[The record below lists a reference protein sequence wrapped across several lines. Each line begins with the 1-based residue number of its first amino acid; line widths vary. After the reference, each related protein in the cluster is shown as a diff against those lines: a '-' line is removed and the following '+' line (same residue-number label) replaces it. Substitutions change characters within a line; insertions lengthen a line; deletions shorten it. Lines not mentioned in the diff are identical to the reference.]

1 MQDTPEISQFESLP
15 DIQKDKSTEQK
26 EKEKSESIIERGEDL
41 EERKGKQDRHDE
53 DRIEEIRDEMTRK
66 ANEQET
72 PPPKP
77 TQLGDLKN
85 KMEQFEQEMRSFGF
99 EKSAKY
105 GDSEVEE
112 LEREVIGNLNE
123 TFPGYNIDTRLAG
136 AESSTFIAD
145 RTSFNE
151 FALRHRFPNMGER
164 WVQLL
169 KHLPIPAAG
178 FAFGDQRSVV
188 NGGLPKFLVKRTMYH
203 EDLHLA
209 SAGLLHT
216 PINEGATEYYAR
228 QAATKEGFAQNVMNP
243 FYFPNAVT
251 YALMSRVVGED
262 VAKEAYFNGQIGEFQ
277 LAVDTKWGEDSYL
290 KINRLSHGFFGVR
303 AAVYSAFKWSTR
315 R

>member
-1 MQDTPEISQFESLP
+1 
-15 DIQKDKSTEQK
+15 
-26 EKEKSESIIERGEDL
+26 
-41 EERKGKQDRHDE
+41 
-53 DRIEEIRDEMTRK
+53 MTRK

-178 FAFGDQRSVV
+178 FAFGGSETVI
-188 NGGLPKFLVKRTMYH
+188 NGGLPRFLVKRTMYH

-209 SAGLLHT
+209 SAGLLPT

-228 QAATKEGFAQNVMNP
+228 QAAVKEGVSQNIINP
-243 FYFPNAVT
+243 RYFPRFLAF
-251 YALMSRVVGED
+251 ALMSQATGESI
-262 VAKEAYFNGQIGEFQ
+262 AKEAYFKGQINEFHS
-277 LAVDTKWGEDSYL
+277 AVDAKWGEDSYL

-303 AAVYSAFKWSTR
+303 AAGYSVFKWLTNK
-315 R
+315 